1 MKTNIFKNSSL
12 KFWKMMLMMEI
23 GSNILLQ
30 IIQDLDTKS
39 LQDQWLS
46 SLTRKLTSR
55 QKESST
61 RQKFIGSLTQMTPSM
76 YIWTP
81 PSYVVRKL
89 SKGWKLLIQELY
101 VKHAQVL
108 QKPIGNN
115 GLMKTLGNCP
125 KISQRIL
132 QGDLLLDHLLKILGW
147 RIVVAALVSKRAI
160 IGMSLE

>member
-1 MKTNIFKNSSL
+1 M
-12 KFWKMMLMMEI
+12 
-23 GSNILLQ
+23 
-30 IIQDLDTKS
+30 DTKS

-46 SLTRKLTSR
+46 SSTRKMTSK
-55 QKESST
+55 QKKSFT

-76 YIWTP
+76 YIWTS

-89 SKGWKLLIQELY
+89 SKGQKLLIQELY
-101 VKHAQVL
+101 LKQAKVL

-115 GLMKTLGNCP
+115 DHMKTLGNCP
-125 KISQRIL
+125 QISQRIL

-147 RIVVAALVSKRAI
+147 RIVVAAPVSKRAI